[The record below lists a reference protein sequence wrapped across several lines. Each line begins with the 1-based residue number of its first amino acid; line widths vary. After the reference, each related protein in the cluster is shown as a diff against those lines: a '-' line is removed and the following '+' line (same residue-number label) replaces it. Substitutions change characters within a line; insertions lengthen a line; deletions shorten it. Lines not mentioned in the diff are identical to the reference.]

1 MANMSKAET
10 PLHICMFADE
20 RSIHTRRWV
29 RGLREMRHRVD
40 LITLIKDKDNDV
52 GGMSLNATGKWSY
65 LTKIGML
72 RSLVRGLNPDI
83 LHTHYASSFGFLA
96 SFIKHPRKILSVWGN
111 DVIVFPYSNML
122 FKMMVRRSLKKS
134 HYITATSNFLKR
146 SVKKLDSNIERTR
159 VIPFGIDTAQFD
171 YCRRSSRSKMRIG
184 IAKSLWPKYGV
195 DVLIR
200 AFYILSKSHDNI
212 ELLIA
217 GKGEFESKYKQ
228 LVKDLQLGDRVRFL
242 GFINHDEL
250 PEFLYEIDIFAMP
263 SVSDGESFGV
273 AALEAS
279 STGLPVVATR
289 VGGVPE
295 VVMDN
300 KTGLLVERRDIEG
313 LAGAI
318 EKLIL
323 NPDLREK
330 MGRAGRAFVESDYR
344 WESNLKAMSDLYMEV
359 TGQIAVNRTRSAENN
374 YENMVS

>member
-29 RGLREMRHRVD
+29 RGLREMGHRVD
-40 LITLIKDKDNDV
+40 LITLIKHRDDDV
-52 GGMSLNATGKWSY
+52 GGISLNATGKWSY
-65 LTKIGML
+65 LTKIGKL
-72 RSLVRGLNPDI
+72 RSLVRELNPDI
-83 LHTHYASSFGFLA
+83 LHTHYASSFGFPA
-96 SFIKHPRKILSVWGN
+96 SFVKHPRKILSVWGN
-111 DVIVFPYSNML
+111 DVIVFPYSNLL
-122 FKMMVRRSLKKS
+122 FKMMVKRSLKKT
-134 HYITATSNFLKR
+134 HYVTATSDFLEQ

-171 YCRRSSRSKMRIG
+171 YCRRISRSKMRIG
-184 IAKSLWPKYGV
+184 IAKSLWPKYGI

-228 LVKDLQLGDRVRFL
+228 LVKDLQLDEKVRFL

-250 PEFLYEIDIFAMP
+250 PEFLRGIDIFAMP
-263 SVSDGESFGV
+263 SISDGESFGV

-279 STGLPVVATR
+279 STGLPVVATS

-295 VVMDN
+295 VVKEN

-330 MGRAGRAFVESDYR
+330 MGSTGRKFVKQKYR
-344 WESNLKAMSDLYMEV
+344 WEQNLESMQALYYEV
-359 TGQIAVNRTRSAENN
+359 AE
-374 YENMVS
+374 